1 MAPRIGFSSS
11 RLVGEENGASAIE
24 FALVAPVLVLA
35 CLATVDVGLA
45 IGQKM
50 DIDQTLR
57 AASEGAM
64 LDLGRDEVQDLAEA
78 IAAENSTVASS
89 GGGDGSAPAATD
101 LEVTVDRF
109 CACPESASTAVDCD
123 SDSCADSKTPYVFY
137 RLTAEKEF
145 ASLFLPT
152 IPISGSLLVQVK

>member
-11 RLVGEENGASAIE
+11 RLVEEENGASAIE

-89 GGGDGSAPAATD
+89 GGDGSAPAATD

-109 CACPESASTAVDCD
+109 CACPESASSAIGCD
-123 SDSCADSKTPYVFY
+123 SDACADSKTPYVFY

-152 IPISGSLLVQVK
+152 IPISGSLLVQVR

>member
-1 MAPRIGFSSS
+1 MALRVRFLSR
-11 RLVGEENGASAIE
+11 RLVEDEDGASAIE

-89 GGGDGSAPAATD
+89 GEDESDQSSATD

-123 SDSCADSKTPYVFY
+123 SDSCVDSKTPYVFY

-145 ASLFLPT
+145 ASLFLPA
-152 IPISGSLLVQVK
+152 IPISGSVLVQVK